1 MFNKIQKQLLL
12 KYPLLWNTKF
22 VPMVFIGALINL
34 LYFFIGYVDG
44 GINFKERY
52 DSDLDFTFF
61 SFCFLIS
68 VVLIILWLV
77 NYFRNNSLKSFYP
90 KSKYSLFYE
99 WIQILIIVL
108 LLIGFFFPF
117 EIGRKL
123 HKQSYITEDVAKKRC
138 DIISKADFFIDG
150 SFGEAEVDSIN
161 SVFKDT
167 VINGEP
173 KYVNIVYKDY
183 ITILGRKYGA
193 TSLIN
198 RNVRGFSFFTDVED
212 SLRKVEVQKILFKDK
227 KDEVKKIMSD
237 YMSIVKEHELLTNF
251 TKEKWFDITYNA
263 PDFKKYELITPYK
276 PSDSTDSYYYND
288 YVEPAYATTAVAD
301 YEAKKE
307 YSKYFIEQNTLAHN
321 YQEIAKA
328 YVNSIF
334 TQDTLLPFFYFGF
347 GISLL
352 IFSFRVT
359 SGKSWLIAVVALG
372 VLNLI
377 LGIFSALSGEFITYT
392 ILMILFIAI
401 AIIYYSSIL
410 ISKKNQKISKIVL
423 NLLLWLFGALI
434 PLVYATYQ
442 EMYRKSIEYVNDYYY
457 DPHYEFLR
465 DNFPTMLTVN
475 LVMVFIVM
483 FFLCSSIRKWK
494 GIAEE

>member
-1 MFNKIQKQLLL
+1 MFGKIQKQLLL

-22 VPMVFIGALINL
+22 VPMICIGALINL
-34 LYFFIGYVDG
+34 LYFFIGYADG
-44 GINFKERY
+44 SIDFKERY

-68 VVLIILWLV
+68 VVLLILWLV

-123 HKQSYITEDVAKKRC
+123 HKQSYITEEVAKKRC
-138 DIISKADFFIDG
+138 EIISKADFFIDG
-150 SFGEAEVDSIN
+150 SFGEAEIDSVN
-161 SVFKDT
+161 SVFNDT

-173 KYVNIVYKDY
+173 KYTNIVYKDY
-183 ITILGRKYGA
+183 ITLFGKKYVA

-198 RNVRGFSFFTDVED
+198 RNTRGFSFFTDVED
-212 SLRKVEVQKILFKDK
+212 SLRKVEMQKILFKDESHKIK
-227 KDEVKKIMSD
+227 KLMTD
-237 YMSIVKEHELLTNF
+237 YISIIKEHGLQTNL

-276 PSDSTDSYYYND
+276 PSDSTDGYYYND
-288 YVEPAYATTAVAD
+288 YEEPVSVTTAVAN
-301 YEAKKE
+301 YEYKKE
-307 YSKYFIEQNTLAHN
+307 YSKYYIEQNTLAHN
-321 YQEIAKA
+321 YQEIARS

-334 TQDTLLPFFYFGF
+334 TEDTLLPFFYFGF

-359 SGKSWLIAVVALG
+359 SGKSWLIAVVTLG

-392 ILMILFIAI
+392 ILMILFILA

-410 ISKKNQKISKIVL
+410 ISKKSQNISKIVL

-434 PLVYATYQ
+434 PLIYATYQ
-442 EMYRKSIEYVNDYYY
+442 EIYKKSIEYKDDYYY
-457 DPHYEFLR
+457 DSHYEFLR
-465 DNFPTMLTVN
+465 DNVPSMLSFN
-475 LVMVFIVM
+475 LFVVFIMM
-483 FFLCSSIRKWK
+483 FFLCSLIRKWK
-494 GIAEE
+494 GIAED

>member
-1 MFNKIQKQLLL
+1 MFGKIQKQLLL

-22 VPMVFIGALINL
+22 VPMVCIGLLINL
-34 LYFFIGYVDG
+34 LYFFIGYADG
-44 GINFKERY
+44 SINFKERY

-68 VVLIILWLV
+68 VVLLILWLV

-99 WIQILIIVL
+99 WLQILIIVL

-123 HKQSYITEDVAKKRC
+123 HKQSYITEEVAKKRC
-138 DIISKADFFIDG
+138 EIISKADFFIDG

-173 KYVNIVYKDY
+173 VYENIVYKNY
-183 ITILGRKYGA
+183 VTIFGKKYNT

-198 RNVRGFSFFTDVED
+198 RNPRGFAFFTSIED
-212 SLRKVEVQKILFKDK
+212 SLRKIEVQKILFKDQK
-227 KDEVKKIMSD
+227 HEVKKIMSD
-237 YMSIVKEHELLTNF
+237 YMSIVKEHGLLTNF

-263 PDFKKYELITPYK
+263 PDFKKYELISPYK
-276 PSDSTDSYYYND
+276 PSDTTDTYYYND
-288 YVEPAYATTAVAD
+288 YEAPVTVTTAVAD
-301 YEAKKE
+301 YEYKKE
-307 YSKYFIEQNTLAHN
+307 YSKYFVEQNTLAHN
-321 YQEIAKA
+321 YQEIARS

-334 TQDTLLPFFYFGF
+334 TEDTLLPFFYFGL

-359 SGKSWLIAVVALG
+359 SGKSWLIGLVSLG

-377 LGIFSALSGEFITYT
+377 VGIFSAMSGEFITYG
-392 ILMILFIAI
+392 ILITLFVVAV
-401 AIIYYSSIL
+401 IIYYLSII
-410 ISKKNQKISKIVL
+410 ISKKSLKISKIVL

-434 PLVYATYQ
+434 PLLYTTYQ
-442 EMYRKSIEYVNDYYY
+442 EIYKKSIEYKDDYYY
-457 DPHYEFLR
+457 DSHYEFLR
-465 DNFPTMLTVN
+465 DNFTIMLTIN
-475 LVMVFIVM
+475 LVIVFFVM

-494 GIAEE
+494 GIAED